1 VLQLENLSKSY
12 RGIPAISNV
21 NFRVDAGEVVGY
33 LGANGSGK
41 STTVKI
47 ITGLLQPNE
56 GRVLFHGRNIRED
69 LVSFRGALGYVPE
82 EAHLYTYLSGM
93 EYLQLVG
100 RLRGLRERQIS
111 IKAHRLLQLLGLES
125 WRHSPISMYS
135 KGMKQRVLI
144 AAALMHDPQ
153 LLIFDEPLSG
163 LDVLSSRLFKDLLLE
178 LTKAGKAV
186 LYISHVLEVVEQIC
200 SRVVVIA
207 KGKILADASP
217 SKLTEL
223 MELANLES
231 VFAQLVQQEDTRS
244 VARDVV
250 EAIKVHHVYRHSH
263 LRSAGIP
270 RPVTRSA
277 SSLTRRGGTG
287 TKSVPPPRSPLS
299 RTILQ
304 QRYGLRRWGNEGP
317 ASPGSLCDCAPG
329 NGHRLVLV
337 PVVPSTPRTA
347 LLVSGERPLLL
358 CLVFICCSG
367 SREHLC
373 LGLAL
378 P

>member
-1 VLQLENLSKSY
+1 MLELQNLSKSY

-21 NFRVDAGEVVGY
+21 NFQVNAGEVVGY

-56 GRVLFHGRNIRED
+56 GRVLFQGRNIRDD
-69 LVSFRGALGYVPE
+69 LVSFRAALGYVPE

-100 RLRGLRERQIS
+100 RLRGLGERQIR

-163 LDVLSSRLFKDLLLE
+163 LDVVSSRLFKDLLLE
-178 LTKAGKAV
+178 LTAAGKAV

-223 MELANLES
+223 MELSNLES

-244 VARDVV
+244 LAREVV
-250 EAIKVHHVYRHSH
+250 EAIKVHHV
-263 LRSAGIP
+263 
-270 RPVTRSA
+270 
-277 SSLTRRGGTG
+277 
-287 TKSVPPPRSPLS
+287 
-299 RTILQ
+299 
-304 QRYGLRRWGNEGP
+304 
-317 ASPGSLCDCAPG
+317 
-329 NGHRLVLV
+329 
-337 PVVPSTPRTA
+337 
-347 LLVSGERPLLL
+347 
-358 CLVFICCSG
+358 
-367 SREHLC
+367 
-373 LGLAL
+373 
-378 P
+378 